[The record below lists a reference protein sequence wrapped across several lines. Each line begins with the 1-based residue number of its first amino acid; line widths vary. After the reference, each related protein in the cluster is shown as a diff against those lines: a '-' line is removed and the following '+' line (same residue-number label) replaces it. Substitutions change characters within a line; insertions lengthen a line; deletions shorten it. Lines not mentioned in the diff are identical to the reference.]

1 MQDNKLKALCSLVS
15 FVTSVV
21 LHDTGSIAYGNVERA
36 LTISPVQVGAFNDLQ
51 ADIRPKHPTITV
63 DEVHSRG
70 ILPVADDNR

>member
-21 LHDTGSIAYGNVERA
+21 LHDTGNVERA